1 MTENTPPAAVKP
13 ATPGTA
19 QQKHVAEA
27 VPAAAATT
35 NTPVP
40 TQHSPISSPEA
51 VSPAAANIKP
61 AHA

>member
-1 MTENTPPAAVKP
+1 MKP

-40 TQHSPISSPEA
+40 TQQSLIFSPEA
-51 VSPAAANIKP
+51 ASPVAANIKP
-61 AHA
+61 VPA